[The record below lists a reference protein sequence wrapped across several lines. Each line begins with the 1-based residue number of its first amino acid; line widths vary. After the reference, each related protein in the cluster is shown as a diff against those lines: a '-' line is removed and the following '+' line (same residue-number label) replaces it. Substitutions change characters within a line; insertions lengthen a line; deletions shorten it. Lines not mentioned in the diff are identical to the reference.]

1 VYKLIIGSSD
11 FKKVME
17 NNGYYIDKTMLIK
30 DVLEE
35 GKEVVLLPRP
45 RRFGKT
51 LNMSML
57 YYFLNVEEKAKE
69 LFKGLKIE
77 KEEDIMRQINSYPT
91 IFLSLKS
98 AKADTWEGC
107 YGNLKTIISEMYQ
120 EKYELLK
127 EILNKFEII
136 KYERIAMSEAAI
148 EDYKYSLENMM
159 KYLQR
164 YYNKKVIL
172 LIDEYDVPLQSAW
185 LSKEEGFYEKV
196 TDFMQVFL
204 TEALKDNVPLERGV
218 LTGILRVAKESIFSG
233 LNNIVVHSLLKP
245 NKYNKYFGFTET
257 EVEKMLKDFKQTE
270 NYEEVK
276 EWYNGYKFGEET
288 LYNPWSMINYV
299 DTGRIEPYW
308 INTSGNYIIKDLIAK
323 LSYEYKN
330 KLEAL
335 IQGEII
341 KNIKIDDHI
350 VYPEIDSKENS
361 LWSFM
366 VMSGYL
372 KINELVN
379 SREDICNIDIPN
391 MEVRQIYKQQIMDWF
406 EVKIKQSD
414 VVLGIIEGIKK
425 GDIPKFTKN
434 FKEAV
439 YTTFSY
445 IDADSVEGEKFYHG
459 FSLGLAVNL
468 NEDYYIKSNREV
480 GYGRYDI
487 SVEPKDKTK
496 HGYIIEL
503 KNSKDE
509 TKLEQDAEEALKQI
523 EKNEYYAELKERGVN
538 EIIRIAIAFKGKRCE
553 IMYRTDVCYRDN

>member
-1 VYKLIIGSSD
+1 MYKLIIGSSD
-11 FKKVME
+11 FKKIME

-57 YYFLNVEEKAKE
+57 YNFLNVEENTKE

-77 KEEDIMRQINSYPT
+77 KEEDIMRRINSYPT

-107 YGNLKTIISEMYQ
+107 YGNLKMILSKVYQ

-127 EILNKFEII
+127 DSLNKFEIEM
-136 KYERIAMSEAAI
+136 YESIIRKKATVE
-148 EDYKYSLENMM
+148 EYKYSLVNMM
-159 KYLQR
+159 TYLQR

-185 LSKEEGFYEKV
+185 LSKEEGYYEKV
-196 TDFMQVFL
+196 TDFMQIFL

-218 LTGILRVAKESIFSG
+218 LTGILRVAEESIFSG

-270 NYEEVK
+270 NYEEIK

-308 INTSGNYIIKDLIAK
+308 INTSGNYIIKELIDT

-350 VYPEIDSKENS
+350 VYPEIDSNEES

-379 SREDICNIDIPN
+379 NRENICNIDIPN
-391 MEVRQIYKQQIMDWF
+391 LEVKQIYRDQILSWF
-406 EVKIKQSD
+406 KEKIKQSD

-445 IDADSVEGEKFYHG
+445 IDADSIEGEKFYHG

-487 SVEPKDKTK
+487 SMEPKDKTK

-509 TKLEQDAEEALKQI
+509 TKLEQDAEEALNQI

-553 IMYRTDVCYRDN
+553 IMYKTDAC